1 MVIISI
7 HLLLEDNNFRNFVK
21 QESEIYHK
29 NIGDIYKLIN
39 TNFIIIIALSQFG
52 EIHDISLY
60 SAVKREFKK
69 VKYEYEVMAYYP
81 IINTL
86 SIKYGIRPRTVI
98 LALIT
103 SILYEKTCIT
113 SKISKDL

>member
-1 MVIISI
+1 
-7 HLLLEDNNFRNFVK
+7 
-21 QESEIYHK
+21 
-29 NIGDIYKLIN
+29 
-39 TNFIIIIALSQFG
+39 
-52 EIHDISLY
+52 
-60 SAVKREFKK
+60 
-69 VKYEYEVMAYYP
+69 MAYYP

>member
-1 MVIISI
+1 
-7 HLLLEDNNFRNFVK
+7 
-21 QESEIYHK
+21 
-29 NIGDIYKLIN
+29 
-39 TNFIIIIALSQFG
+39 